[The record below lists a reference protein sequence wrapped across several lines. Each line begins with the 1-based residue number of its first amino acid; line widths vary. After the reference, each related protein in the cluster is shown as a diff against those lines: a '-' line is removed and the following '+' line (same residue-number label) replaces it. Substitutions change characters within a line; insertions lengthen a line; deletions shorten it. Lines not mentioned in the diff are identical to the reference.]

1 MKKID
6 VAIQI
11 KPAKR
16 LESFVIARD
25 GVYAGNLPGAGS
37 AAVSQSGTGA
47 TANSEALI
55 KEAQALRFRVFAKEM
70 GAKLKTEAEGLDY
83 DEVDSYCDH
92 LMAYDNVNNK
102 IVGYTRLLNQD
113 QAERLGRF
121 YSQTEFDL
129 AQVLTLPGRFLEIG
143 RTCVDPDYRGSAVL
157 TTLWSALV
165 QYALEGQFNY
175 LLGCASITPGPSG
188 FAVDAVYRNIDAK
201 NIAPSSIQV
210 KPSIPVPGELRCE
223 RDESGIP
230 PLLKA
235 YFRFGAMVCGEPC
248 WDEDFNCM
256 DLFVLLPLDQLQDR
270 YSKHYMRGYIARDG
284 VYATSQ
290 SGTGVAIARDGVY
303 AASQSGTGVAIVRD
317 GVYAANQSGTDSAIA
332 RDSVYTTSQPRTG
345 VAQ

>member
-6 VAIQI
+6 AAILA

-16 LESFVIARD
+16 LECFVISRD
-25 GVYAGNLPGAGS
+25 GVYAENLSGTGS
-37 AAVSQSGTGA
+37 AISRNNMHAASQSGTGA
-47 TANSEALI
+47 ATNSEKLI

-70 GAKLKTEAEGLDY
+70 GAKLKTEAEELDY

-92 LMAYDNVNNK
+92 LIVYDNVNEK

-121 YSQTEFDL
+121 YSQSEFNLD
-129 AQVLTLPGRFLEIG
+129 QVLTLPGRFLEIG

-175 LLGCASITPGPSG
+175 LIGCASITPGPNG
-188 FAVDAVYRNIDAK
+188 FAINAVYRNIDIK
-201 NIAPSSIQV
+201 NIAPSSLQV
-210 KPSIPVPGELRCE
+210 SPSIRVPSDLRCE

-235 YFRFGAMVCGEPC
+235 YFRFGAVVCGEPC

-256 DLFVLLPLDQLQDR
+256 DLFMLLPLDQLQAR
-270 YSKHYMRGYIARDG
+270 YSKHYMRDYISRDG
-284 VYATSQ
+284 VYAVGQ
-290 SGTGVAIARDGVY
+290 SGTGPAIAKDGVY
-303 AASQSGTGVAIVRD
+303 AKDQSETGVAATRD
-317 GVYAANQSGTDSAIA
+317 DAHAA
-332 RDSVYTTSQPRTG
+332 SVPEVMHG
-345 VAQ
+345 AGW

>member
-1 MKKID
+1 MKRTEA
-6 VAIQI
+6 AIQF
-11 KPAKR
+11 KPARR
-16 LESFVIARD
+16 LECFVIARD
-25 GVYAGNLPGAGS
+25 GVYAAG
-37 AAVSQSGTGA
+37 QSGTGA
-47 TANSEALI
+47 AADSETLI

-70 GAKLKTEAEGLDY
+70 GAKLKTESEGLDY

-92 LMAYDNVNNK
+92 LVVYDNVNKK

-113 QAERLGRF
+113 QAERLGSF
-121 YSQTEFDL
+121 YSQSEFNLD
-129 AQVLTLPGRFLEIG
+129 QVLALSGRFLEIG

-188 FAVDAVYRNIDAK
+188 FAVDAVYRNIDVK
-201 NIAPSSIQV
+201 NIAPSSLQV
-210 KPSIPVPGELRCE
+210 KPSIPVPSELRCE

-256 DLFVLLPLDQLQDR
+256 DLFMLLPLDQLQER

-284 VYATSQ
+284 VYAAGQ
-290 SGTGVAIARDGVY
+290 PGAGTAIARDGVY
-303 AASQSGTGVAIVRD
+303 AAGVPGAKRGAVR
-317 GVYAANQSGTDSAIA
+317 Q
-332 RDSVYTTSQPRTG
+332 
-345 VAQ
+345 

>member
-1 MKKID
+1 MKKTD
-6 VAIQI
+6 DAIRF

-16 LESFVIARD
+16 LECFVISTD
-25 GVYAGNLPGAGS
+25 GVYAVN
-37 AAVSQSGTGA
+37 QSGTGTAIAKDGVYAAGQPGAGAA
-47 TANSEALI
+47 TDSEALI

-70 GAKLKTEAEGLDY
+70 GAKLKTESEGLDY

-92 LMAYDNVNNK
+92 LVVYDNANKK

-121 YSQTEFDL
+121 YSQSEFNLD
-129 AQVLTLPGRFLEIG
+129 QVLTLPGRFLEIG
-143 RTCVDPDYRGSAVL
+143 RTCIDPDYRGGAVL

-201 NIAPSSIQV
+201 NIAPSSLQV
-210 KPSIPVPGELRCE
+210 NPSIPVPEELRCE

-256 DLFVLLPLDQLQDR
+256 DLFMLLPLDQLQER

-290 SGTGVAIARDGVY
+290 PGAGVAIARDGVY
-303 AASQSGTGVAIVRD
+303 AESQSGTGAAITKD
-317 GVYAANQSGTDSAIA
+317 GIHAET
-332 RDSVYTTSQPRTG
+332 QPG
-345 VAQ
+345 AGW

>member
-1 MKKID
+1 MKKTD
-6 VAIQI
+6 AEIQC

-16 LESFVIARD
+16 LECFVIARD

-37 AAVSQSGTGA
+37 AIAREGVYAAGQAGASA
-47 TANSEALI
+47 TADSETLI

-70 GAKLKTEAEGLDY
+70 GAKLKTESEGLDY

-92 LMAYDNVNNK
+92 LVVYDNVNNK

-121 YSQTEFDL
+121 YSQSEFNLD
-129 AQVLTLPGRFLEIG
+129 QVLTLPGRFLEIG
-143 RTCVDPDYRGSAVL
+143 RTCIDPDYRGSAVL
-157 TTLWSALV
+157 TTLWTALV

-201 NIAPSSIQV
+201 NIAPSSLQV
-210 KPSIPVPGELRCE
+210 TPSIPVPSELRCE

-235 YFRFGAMVCGEPC
+235 YFRFGAVVCGEPC
-248 WDEDFNCM
+248 WDQDFNCM

-270 YSKHYMRGYIARDG
+270 YSKHYMRGSIARDG
-284 VYATSQ
+284 VSAAGQ
-290 SGTGVAIARDGVY
+290 SGTGASIGRD
-303 AASQSGTGVAIVRD
+303 
-317 GVYAANQSGTDSAIA
+317 ANAPQAGNEIEI
-332 RDSVYTTSQPRTG
+332 TT
-345 VAQ
+345 VL